1 MHLTQKYTEG
11 LFLEVLSQHPIES
24 GCNQGGAGL
33 TKAEVMKEKGDNDPG
48 IKVWLCA
55 EQVS

>member
-24 GCNQGGAGL
+24 GCNQGGAGPVRL
-33 TKAEVMKEKGDNDPG
+33 NGSNGGDWG
-48 IKVWLCA
+48 IKIRIPGFA
-55 EQVS
+55 P